1 MALVA
6 YENSDSSDFED
17 CDTECP
23 AAVIST
29 EKYAA
34 STSTLVHDTTEPCQ
48 NLFNL
53 LPEPSHKKPLVV
65 EEDDEFLHKKEKHI
79 VKPKAKISV
88 PSLQDFKDMEDS
100 LPNNKNKIHSGGK
113 KSGLLSILPQ
123 PKNGV
128 TLTNKSFI
136 PNILVKNPTTTSIKK
151 KQQTQSS
158 PKKVK
163 KETQSIINDYSDES
177 DSEELGND
185 FFSINKPVLIAPEVL
200 SVDSELVQNT
210 NTSKGLSSF
219 DSHINNN
226 MNGYETGETD
236 LNVVASTET
245 PVDNSHDLEIPVEN
259 HNDFQQPSNSNEDIL
274 DDEAILKL
282 VGARGK
288 RKREEIQIVDVNQK
302 EVLGDSREWLLKSL
316 MDDTTRRVS
325 SSKKRGNE
333 PTNQQKRKH
342 QITYLAHQAKA
353 NEAELQNQWA
363 NNRMSRR
370 QTQSK
375 YGF

>member
-1 MALVA
+1 M
-6 YENSDSSDFED
+6 F
-17 CDTECP
+17 
-23 AAVIST
+23 
-29 EKYAA
+29 
-34 STSTLVHDTTEPCQ
+34 Q
-48 NLFNL
+48 
-53 LPEPSHKKPLVV
+53 
-65 EEDDEFLHKKEKHI
+65 
-79 VKPKAKISV
+79 
-88 PSLQDFKDMEDS
+88 
-100 LPNNKNKIHSGGK
+100 K

-128 TLTNKSFI
+128 ILTNKSFI

-259 HNDFQQPSNSNEDIL
+259 HNQQPSNSNEDIL
-274 DDEAILKL
+274 DDEA
-282 VGARGK
+282 
-288 RKREEIQIVDVNQK
+288 
-302 EVLGDSREWLLKSL
+302 
-316 MDDTTRRVS
+316 VS
-325 SSKKRGNE
+325 YVSFAYSY
-333 PTNQQKRKH
+333 H
-342 QITYLAHQAKA
+342 
-353 NEAELQNQWA
+353 W
-363 NNRMSRR
+363 
-370 QTQSK
+370 
-375 YGF
+375 